1 MNPLLPGEG
10 TGRRL
15 SHRLLQIGVEL
26 VEERRRRQPGLLR
39 ADQYGEVLG
48 HEAGLDSIDADL
60 LEGQGEARDLGRAV
74 ELAAIVET
82 ARPREDRGDRVCR
95 GLLALLME
103 TVMAGHRDTLPRRP
117 RRLSGGGR
125 HGPLRRGARAVDA
138 RCGTGVY

>member
-26 VEERRRRQPGLLR
+26 VEERGRRQPGLLR

-103 TVMAGHRDTLPRRP
+103 TVMAGHPAGPPPRPGRLAAAWPPHRP
-117 RRLSGGGR
+117 
-125 HGPLRRGARAVDA
+125 HHGAR
-138 RCGTGVY
+138 G